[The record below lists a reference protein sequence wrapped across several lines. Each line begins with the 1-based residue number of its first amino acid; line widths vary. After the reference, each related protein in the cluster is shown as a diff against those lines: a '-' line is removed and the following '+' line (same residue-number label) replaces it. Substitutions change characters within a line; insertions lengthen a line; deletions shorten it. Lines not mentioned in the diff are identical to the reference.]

1 MNHRIYRKILNNKL
15 RVIMIPIDHTDT
27 IAVGVFVKVGS
38 RYETENNNGIAH
50 FLEHMMFKGTRH
62 YPNNVISEK
71 LDSVGA
77 SYNAETSHE
86 LTSYYIYG
94 YKTDLDLFIKIIID
108 IYANP
113 LFREEDIMTERGVV
127 YEELNMYKDDPAD
140 ALDTIMH
147 DTLFNNSSLKL
158 PILGNK
164 KILASINRKDLLS
177 FRKKFYVPERTVF
190 VISGDFDRKKILPLL
205 ESKLSRLTNGT
216 HDVIIPIQDPVIQ
229 TKPEFHI
236 TQKQDI
242 SQTMIVIAFR
252 SHSLFSIHSDIYD
265 IIADI
270 LASGSSSRLF
280 NLLRNKLGAI
290 YFSSAWN
297 VTYTYEGAF
306 TIHVGVDNKRV
317 DEVIKKILE
326 EIQKLVK
333 KGITKEELEKAK
345 KIRITSFALGL
356 QTPQDLMSYYG
367 NQEILYRVG
376 AVPHHI
382 QSKTNVKNRI
392 TDYENVNI
400 DTVNKVMRDL
410 FREEKLNVFIF
421 GKSLQQEKIETSL
434 E

>member
-1 MNHRIYRKILNNKL
+1 MNHRIYKKILNNKL
-15 RVIMIPIDHTDT
+15 RIIMIPIDHTDT
-27 IAVGVFVKVGS
+27 IAVGMFVKVGS
-38 RYETENNNGIAH
+38 RYETENNNGLAH

-77 SYNAETSHE
+77 SYNAETSRE
-86 LTSYYIYG
+86 MTSYYIYG
-94 YKTDLDLFIKIIID
+94 YKTDMDLFIKIIID
-108 IYANP
+108 IYTNP
-113 LFREEDIMTERGVV
+113 LFREEDIITERSVV
-127 YEELNMYKDDPAD
+127 YEELNMYKDDPED
-140 ALDTIMH
+140 ILDTIMH
-147 DTLFNNSSLKL
+147 DTLFVNSSLKL
-158 PILGNK
+158 PILGSK
-164 KILASINRKDLLS
+164 KILSSINRKDLLT

-190 VISGDFDRKKILPLL
+190 VVSGDFDRKKILPML
-205 ESKLSRLTNGT
+205 EAKLSRINNGT
-216 HDVIIPIQDPVIQ
+216 HDIIIPIQDPIIQ
-229 TKPEFHI
+229 TKPEFHV

-252 SHSLFSIHSDIYD
+252 SHSLFSMHSDVYD

-297 VTYTYEGAF
+297 IAYTYEGVF
-306 TIHVGVDNKRV
+306 TIHIGVDNKRV
-317 DEVIKKILE
+317 DEVIKKTLE

-333 KGITKEELEKAK
+333 KGVTKEELEKAK

-356 QTPQDLMSYYG
+356 QTPQDLMNYYG
-367 NQEILYRVG
+367 NHETLYRVG
-376 AVPHHI
+376 SVPQHV
-382 QSKTNVKNRI
+382 QLKTSIKTRI
-392 TDYENVNI
+392 TDYENISI
-400 DTVNKVMRDL
+400 DVVNKVMRDL

-421 GKSLQQEKIETSL
+421 GKPAQQEKIEAVL